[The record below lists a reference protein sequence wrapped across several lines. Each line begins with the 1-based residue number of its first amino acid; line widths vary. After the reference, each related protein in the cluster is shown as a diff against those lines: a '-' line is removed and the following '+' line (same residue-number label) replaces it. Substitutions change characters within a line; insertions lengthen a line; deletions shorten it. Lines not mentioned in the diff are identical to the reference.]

1 MKLVLDDYISEE
13 LREYLKMQEGI
24 NDVIFNKKGNLTI
37 LDIKHNNKI
46 TPNIIMK
53 HIEVFQKNKFSILFE
68 FDKGTKGNFKILKYT
83 IDDMCCDYCYR
94 GLIMDLFENEN
105 IKSVKSNFDFNMPA
119 YNIQFIIQ
127 YDEKYTEDELIKY
140 INEKY
145 K

>member
-24 NDVIFNKKGNLTI
+24 NDVIFNKKDNLTI